1 MKYRIENLSKCLTP
15 WNTKR
20 CSTNHTACPVSFR
33 FCLLLF
39 QRIEQYG
46 RLKWWTEF
54 GGSLNRNEWYRRRWH
69 FMDFNT
75 FFSTLHST
83 FYLFLFYTQCIY
95 FNSHN
100 VIQCIINIHFE
111 NNDHCKWDTTTGGCC
126 PRWHRNPCNMP
137 MNINRKFIICTKTAY
152 IYSFIKS
159 WNNLQ
164 LFYTHRIYLSALIT
178 NKNDMKAL
186 NSTRIR
192 NTFFLVLLFLLA

>member
-15 WNTKR
+15 SNTKR

-100 VIQCIINIHFE
+100 VIQCIIIYTLKTMIIANEIPLLVVVVRVDIEIHSKCQWTFIE
-111 NNDHCKWDTTTGGCC
+111 SSSFAQRLHIFIHLS
-126 PRWHRNPCNMP
+126 RVE
-137 MNINRKFIICTKTAY
+137 IICSYFIRTAY
-152 IYSFIKS
+152 IF
-159 WNNLQ
+159 Q
-164 LFYTHRIYLSALIT
+164 R
-178 NKNDMKAL
+178 
-186 NSTRIR
+186 
-192 NTFFLVLLFLLA
+192 